1 MPTLFLS
8 YLPLKSESSH
18 KQSDSRMVIQKTLIK
33 SSSVM
38 HLKDP
43 NQKVFQNITRKLDS
57 GTIENEPK
65 SLNIFYQ
72 KNQ

>member
-1 MPTLFLS
+1 
-8 YLPLKSESSH
+8 
-18 KQSDSRMVIQKTLIK
+18 
-33 SSSVM
+33 M

-43 NQKVFQNITRKLDS
+43 NQKVFQNITRKLKLDS
-57 GTIENEPK
+57 ETIENEPK

>member
-1 MPTLFLS
+1 
-8 YLPLKSESSH
+8 
-18 KQSDSRMVIQKTLIK
+18 MVIQKTLIK

-43 NQKVFQNITRKLDS
+43 NQKVFQNITRKLKLDS
-57 GTIENEPK
+57 ETIENEPK

-72 KNQ
+72 KKKKSMTARTECS